1 MVFYALSDMS
11 KRKMIPIMLTAFM
24 MISLYFISACSP
36 LATTQTVILNES
48 SITISANLTGQTEF
62 TILLDGNSNINLIN
76 LALNGYTHIARSGSD
91 LATFSVP
98 TSDFPIVSSILEG
111 INGTEISDYF
121 YLNST
126 QPVNP
131 GISYSNVTPYQ
142 AAPFPY
148 SPSDIAGAYDFNG
161 AYASHD
167 YGQGVT
173 IAIVDAYGDPNLQYD
188 LYSFDHISGLPA
200 VNLSVNYP
208 EGQPPSVSTPWA
220 IETASDVE
228 WAHAMAPEANISLY
242 VSPNS
247 NLESM
252 MNITSMIVNEK
263 LASII
268 SFSWGIPEVSVT
280 GSEMKAFSSIL
291 NKAASYGISVVAA
304 SGDLGAFDGE
314 PLPSVNFPAS
324 DPSVLSVGGTSL
336 AYFDNIMYQ
345 YAWGGNISGTSY
357 GSGGGYS
364 NYFSVPPYQEGI
376 KNITDRR
383 GVPDVAMDANNE
395 TGVYSIIGGGEYR
408 IGGTSIGAP
417 IWSAVIALID
427 SKYGIDLGNPDYL
440 FYRIA
445 STPLYNQSF
454 SQIVSGSNGFYSA
467 SPGWNP
473 VTGLGTPIVWNLI
486 LDSGKILQPFGTLI
500 SMYGNNP
507 NFTGLSA
514 NVSVSEIPEN
524 LSFASGLDY
533 FYVSLHDSQEQ
544 YVDAGF
550 EFVSGQYRTLQIIKN
565 YGILNESYGSWNS
578 YGLKSGPLSIS
589 LSYSGGSVYFN
600 SSSGD
605 SRTYAFLNFSGS
617 TTPAIGDMIRGS
629 EENYS
634 IGYAG
639 TFANL
644 TETGVNS
651 SGNLTP
657 ESLSEFSGVGGK
669 YDSIGV
675 NVTNDSYEFGPHLP
689 LSLKRN
695 ASPGREIEYTDSF
708 SYPSTVTMYLTN
720 FNGGVTWNVNGINSS
735 SGVDFFGSHG
745 GIYNVTAYSSSN
757 LTPLAYREIIVPEIK
772 YEKLSVNSSI
782 IYDLRPDFE
791 ATVDNALEI
800 SSHGNTN
807 ITVMNGSNGYSVV
820 STGFNSTSLTIPYK
834 NYLNITLGPRPV
846 AFSIFVFDAGSR
858 LMIDNSSLAVK
869 NGTFAGEMYV
879 ERPIDLNVT
888 SPGYRSYNT
897 TISPVPG
904 SLYQTQISLVSNGS
918 KTAFITGELLDAN
931 FNFHISGS
939 RVYLNGTL
947 EGYSNQSGYFEF
959 YATPGVDNLS
969 VIAPL
974 YKTYSEP
981 LHLTNNTGFLK
992 IYLSPEDVSI
1002 NSKVILSITRSFPFL
1017 FYFAYVSWTVYKG
1030 GNFSHYELFQSP
1042 TSSFYNSTTTNIF
1055 TRSDGYTFLDGV
1067 TPLHKT
1073 YVALELYLN
1082 NSQEYSTGYVS
1093 ITYDNAVYFIANFA
1107 ILVGI
1112 LVYLYIMLDLL
1123 YLRKRRREWGLR

>member
-1 MVFYALSDMS
+1 MS
-11 KRKMIPIMLTAFM
+11 KRRLIPVLLTAFM
-24 MISLYFISACSP
+24 MTSLYFISVCSP
-36 LATTQTVILNES
+36 LTTTQTVTLNETS
-48 SITISANLTGQTEF
+48 LNISPNLTGQTEF
-62 TILLDGNSNINLIN
+62 TILLEGGSNINLIN
-76 LALNGYTHIARSGSD
+76 LDLKGYGYITKTGSN
-91 LATFSVP
+91 LASFIVP
-98 TSDFPIVSSILEG
+98 SSDFAAVFKILQG
-111 INGTEISDYF
+111 INGTEISNYF

-161 AYASHD
+161 AYASND
-167 YGQGVT
+167 YGQNVT

-188 LYSFDHISGLPA
+188 LFAFDHISGLPA

-208 EGQPPSVSTPWA
+208 EGQPPSVSTSWA

-228 WAHAMAPEANISLY
+228 WAHAMAPDANISLY

-252 MNITSMIVNEK
+252 MNITSMIVNDK

-268 SFSWGIPEVSVT
+268 SFSWGIPEGLIS
-280 GSEMKAFSSIL
+280 GSEMNVFSSIL
-291 NKAASYGISVVAA
+291 NKATSYGISVVAS

-314 PLPSVNFPAS
+314 PVPSVNFPAS
-324 DPSVLSVGGTSL
+324 DPAVLSVGGTSL

-364 NYFSVPPYQEGI
+364 SHFSVPPYQDGI
-376 KNITDRR
+376 KNITSKR

-427 SKYGIDLGNPDYL
+427 SKYGIDIGNPDYL

-454 SQIVSGSNGFYSA
+454 SQIVSGSNGYYTA

-473 VTGLGTPIVWNLI
+473 VTGLGTPMVWKLI
-486 LDSGKILQPFGTLI
+486 LDSGEILQPFGTMI
-500 SMYGNNP
+500 SMYGNDP

-514 NVSVSEIPEN
+514 NISVSEIPEN
-524 LSFASGLDY
+524 LSFASGRDY
-533 FYVSLHDSQEQ
+533 FYVSLYASQDQ

-550 EFVSGQYRTLQIIKN
+550 EFVSGQHRTLQIIKN
-565 YGILNESYGSWNS
+565 YGIVNESYGPWSSN
-578 YGLKSGPLSIS
+578 GLKSGPLSIS
-589 LSYSGGSVYFN
+589 LSYSGGTVYFN
-600 SSSGD
+600 SSSGN
-605 SRTYAFLNFSGS
+605 SMTYAFLNFSGLS
-617 TTPAIGDMIRGS
+617 TLAIGDMIRGS

-634 IGYAG
+634 IGYTG
-639 TFANL
+639 TFSNL
-644 TETGVNS
+644 TETGVE
-651 SGNLTP
+651 SGANLTP
-657 ESLSEFSGVGGK
+657 KSLSEFSGMGSK

-675 NVTNDSYEFGPHLP
+675 NLTNGSFEFGPHLP
-689 LSLKRN
+689 FSLNVN
-695 ASPGREIEYTDSF
+695 ASSGIEIEYTDSF
-708 SYPSTVTMYLTN
+708 SYPSTVTMYLTD
-720 FNGGVTWNVNGINSS
+720 FNGGVTWNVNGVNTS
-735 SGVDFFGSHG
+735 SGVDSFKTHG
-745 GIYNVTAYSSSN
+745 GIYHVTAYSSLN
-757 LTPLAYREIIVPEIK
+757 RTPLAYREIIIPEIR
-772 YEKLSVNSSI
+772 YQKLSVNSSV
-782 IYDLRPDFE
+782 IYDLIPDFE
-791 ATVDNALEI
+791 VTVDNALEI
-800 SSHGNTN
+800 TSRGSTN
-807 ITVMNGSNGYSVV
+807 ITLMNGSNLYSLQ
-820 STGFNSTSLTIPYK
+820 SNGFNSTSFSKPYK
-834 NYLNITLGPRPV
+834 NFLNLTLGPKPV
-846 AFSIFVFDAGSR
+846 IFSIFVFDAGSK
-858 LMIDNSSLAVK
+858 LMIGSSPLTVK
-869 NGTFAGEMYV
+869 NGTFGGGLYV
-879 ERPIDLNVT
+879 QKTVELNVT
-888 SPGYRSYNT
+888 SPGYQSYNT
-897 TISPVPG
+897 NISPEPG
-904 SLYQTQISLVSNGS
+904 SVYRTQISLVSNGS
-918 KTAFITGELLDAN
+918 GSTFITGEILDAN
-931 FNFHISGS
+931 FNFRISES

-959 YATPGVDNLS
+959 YAKPGVENLS

-974 YKTYSEP
+974 YKTYSKP
-981 LHLTNNTGFLK
+981 VRLTNSTGLIK

-1017 FYFAYVSWTVYKG
+1017 FYFAYVSWTIYRG
-1030 GNFSHYELFQSP
+1030 GNFSHYELFQSSS
-1042 TSSFYNSTTTNIF
+1042 SSFFNSTTTNIF
-1055 TRSDGYTFLDGV
+1055 TRSDGYTFLEGV
-1067 TPLHKT
+1067 TPLHTT

-1093 ITYDNAVYFIANFA
+1093 MTYDNAVYFLANFA
-1107 ILVGI
+1107 ILAGI